1 MPQVTIYEAIQL
13 ALQHHRAGELPQAES
28 LYRQVL
34 AHDPDNADALHL
46 LGVMAQALGR
56 HDVAV
61 ELISRAL
68 TLRPDFVEAHSNLGS
83 ALCAAGQFDQALA
96 AYQTALQLRAD
107 SPELHCGLGNVFLAK
122 GQLDEAIASYS
133 TALKLVPNQVD
144 ALTSL
149 GTALRVSGRIDEAVA
164 AYRAALR
171 SKPDAM
177 GVHSQLLLT
186 LHYDPAY
193 DPAAIYHEHRY
204 WYQQHAESLRT
215 LSGPHANSRDP
226 DRRLRIGYVS
236 PDLCDHVVA
245 RFLLPLLTC
254 HDHSQVEVFCYA
266 PVPRPDDMA
275 ERLHTYAHHWKS
287 LLGLT
292 DPQAAELIRDDE
304 IDILVDLAGHTP
316 GNSLL
321 VFARKPAPVQVTWLG
336 YPNTTG
342 LPTIDYRFTDAFAD
356 PPGLTETLHSEHLVR
371 LPQTAWCFHPVGYTR
386 PVAPLPSIGK
396 GHITFG
402 TFNNFAKVSQT
413 SLDLWARIL
422 QQVPG
427 SHLLLKGPALS
438 SLEVISRL
446 QRFFAGRGIDPQR
459 LDLVPRDPSAMG
471 HLRWYDQM
479 DISLDTF
486 PYHGTTTTCEALWM
500 GVPVVTLAGRTHVSR
515 VGVSLLSNM
524 GLGDLVA
531 DSPDLYVQI
540 AVSMAQNRSRLQELR
555 STLRQRMQ
563 RSPLMDAQ
571 RFARNVEN
579 TYRAMWRTWC
589 ATPAAGGL

>member
-1 MPQVTIYEAIQL
+1 MPQVTIHQAIQL
-13 ALQHHRAGELPQAES
+13 AVQHHRAGEFPQADS

-34 AHDPDNADALHL
+34 AQDPDNADALHL
-46 LGVMAQALGR
+46 LGVMAHEMGR
-56 HDVAV
+56 QDVAV
-61 ELISRAL
+61 QLIRRAVA
-68 TLRPDFVEAHSNLGS
+68 LRPDFVEAHGNLGS
-83 ALCAAGQFDQALA
+83 ILCAAGQFDLAIA
-96 AYQTALQLRAD
+96 AYQAALKPRPD
-107 SPELHCGLGNVFLAK
+107 SPEFHIGLGHAFQGGGQIDEGLAC
-122 GQLDEAIASYS
+122 YRR
-133 TALKLVPNQVD
+133 ALELARHHIG
-144 ALTSL
+144 ALTNL
-149 GTALRVSGRIDEAVA
+149 GNALRVIGRLDEAVA

-171 SKPDAM
+171 YEPGAM
-177 GVHSQLLLT
+177 EVHSELLLT

-193 DPAAIYHEHRY
+193 EPAAIYQEHRH

-215 LSGPHANSRDP
+215 LCGPHTNSRNP

-245 RFLLPLLTC
+245 RFLLPLLTS

-275 ERLHTYAHHWKS
+275 DRLATCAHHWKS
-287 LLGLT
+287 LRGLT
-292 DPQAAELIRDDE
+292 DQQAADLIRGDE

-316 GNSLL
+316 GHSLL

-336 YPNTTG
+336 YPDTTG

-356 PPGLTETLHSEHLVR
+356 PPGLTESLHCEHLVR

-386 PVAPLPSIGK
+386 PVGPLPSMGA

-402 TFNNFAKVSQT
+402 TFNNFAKVSQI

-422 QQVPG
+422 QQVPD

-438 SLEVISRL
+438 SLEVISQL
-446 QRFFAGRGIDPQR
+446 HQFFAGRGIAAQR
-459 LDLVPRDPSAMG
+459 LELVPRDPSALG

-500 GVPVVTLAGRTHVSR
+500 GVPVVTLTGQTHVSR

-524 GLGDLVA
+524 GLSDLVA
-531 DSPDLYVQI
+531 DSPDRYVQI
-540 AVSMAQNRSRLQELR
+540 AVALGQDRLRLQELR

-563 RSPLMDAQ
+563 LSPLMNAQ
-571 RFARNVEN
+571 GFARNVEAA
-579 TYRAMWRTWC
+579 YRAMWRTWC
-589 ATPAAGGL
+589 FTPAAGGL